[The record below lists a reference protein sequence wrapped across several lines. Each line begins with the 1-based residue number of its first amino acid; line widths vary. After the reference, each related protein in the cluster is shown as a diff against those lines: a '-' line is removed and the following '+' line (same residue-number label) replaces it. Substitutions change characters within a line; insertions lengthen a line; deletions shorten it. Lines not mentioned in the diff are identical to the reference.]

1 MGDLWFAFVLC
12 FSGLICVLLLMLLLD
27 SLLLLFDLVWVAG
40 CLLWFGWSDWLG
52 AVVLRFWVGV
62 SGWFWGFVSVV
73 ILLLCLRLVVIN
85 SVVLIKFYFYLIKF

>member
-1 MGDLWFAFVLC
+1 MC
-12 FSGLICVLLLMLLLD
+12 FIIDVARFTVVAVRFGVGCWLFISGL
-27 SLLLLFDLVWVAG
+27 
-40 CLLWFGWSDWLG
+40 GWSDWLG